1 MRASKPHVI
10 VQCGNLV
17 SGLAIICRLAFV
29 TMNDTWAGHHPPSK
43 PCQASLCSPSVLKS
57 GRLSRM
63 CRWRSTALLMLQS
76 RISHMISH
84 RSCLGHMVGWAS
96 WHGNM
101 GWGAVIPW
109 PVVMLGG
116 PQRLLPIQSL
126 VWLLSQSS
134 STTSLPLSS
143 SSV

>member
-1 MRASKPHVI
+1 MRARKRLLI

-43 PCQASLCSPSVLKS
+43 PCQASLCSPIVLKS

-84 RSCLGHMVGWAS
+84 RSWLGHMVGWAS

-101 GWGAVIPW
+101 GW
-109 PVVMLGG
+109 PVVTLGG
-116 PQRLLPIQSL
+116 PQRLWPIQSL
-126 VWLLSQSS
+126 VCLLSQSS
-134 STTSLPLSS
+134 STSSLPLSS

>member
-84 RSCLGHMVGWAS
+84 RSWLGHMVGWAS
-96 WHGNM
+96 WHGIM
-101 GWGAVIPW
+101 GW
-109 PVVMLGG
+109 PVVTLGG
-116 PQRLLPIQSL
+116 PQRLWPIQSL

-134 STTSLPLSS
+134 STSSLPLSS

>member
-1 MRASKPHVI
+1 MRASKPLLI

-63 CRWRSTALLMLQS
+63 CRWRSTACVMLQS

-109 PVVMLGG
+109 PVVTLGG

-134 STTSLPLSS
+134 STSSLPLSS